1 MALIKSLGV
10 GKGLKSAGNLTYR
23 VVRGRTIASEK
34 VGSTA
39 AIREAAYSNDGKL
52 NKRCSAFGMMSK
64 FASAHKASI
73 IASFPKSKLGSEFN
87 TFMKLNKVGFYAA
100 LQELAEAGGIA
111 TLAEIESA
119 VAVYATANPTTIY
132 RKRITASNFEYLTG
146 AWDDGDDPAPT
157 AMVSAITGT
166 INSSYILSAIVVTG
180 ENLTSTLRCYVNGA
194 MVYGSW
200 NINAAGTSGTFTL
213 TTSQHIYGTA
223 TIAVKNGAVTLKSGS
238 VVGDPE
244 SAPTFTVSVQSNPGS
259 GITSD
264 CTVLVKKNG
273 STVGTATASSPVSV
287 TNVQGSDT
295 IELTATAGAGA
306 QISGWTGTLASL
318 LTGSGNTRT
327 LSGVAAN
334 GSVTVNFS
342 VVPSSDIKLNNRESG
357 STFSSMG
364 GGQSFT
370 VTGTI
375 PETATVSITNGASVE
390 FQDNRTKVSVQGM
403 QDGGT
408 YVLSIKNNGETIYTL
423 TIQNSDLPIGS

>member
-1 MALIKSLGV
+1 MALIKSLGI

-119 VAVYATANPTTIY
+119 VATYAAANPTTIY

-146 AWDDGDDPAPT
+146 AWNDGEDPAPT
-157 AMVSAITGT
+157 ATVSAITGT
-166 INSSYILSAIVVTG
+166 INSSHVLTAIVVTG
-180 ENLTSTLRCYVNGA
+180 ENLVNTLRCYVNGA
-194 MVYGSW
+194 MVNGSW
-200 NINAAGTSGTFTL
+200 SLNAAGTSGTFTL

-223 TIAVKNGAVTLKSGS
+223 TIAVKNGATTLKSGS

-259 GITSD
+259 GVTSA
-264 CTVLVKKNG
+264 CSVLVKKNG

-318 LTGSGNTRT
+318 LTGSGNTRS
-327 LSGVAAN
+327 LSGVAAD
-334 GSVTVNFS
+334 GSVVVNFT
-342 VVPSSDIKLNNRESG
+342 VVSSSGITLGSYANGGTYQTESLTMHLNVNGDLPS
-357 STFSSMG
+357 
-364 GGQSFT
+364 
-370 VTGTI
+370 
-375 PETATVSITNGASVE
+375 TATVEATNGASAQFNSDRSKVIFE
-390 FQDNRTKVSVQGM
+390 FYSAQSSTV
-403 QDGGT
+403 T
-408 YVLSIKNNGETIYTL
+408 IKNNGTTLYTVVFDY
-423 TIQNSDLPIGS
+423 NGLPIGS